1 MLMLKTALFAMCAF
15 TLLVTG
21 YLSLSLAILRP
32 PRANYSEWFM
42 MAPLFVAQSVL
53 TMMAASALLSGAWI
67 RWLVL
72 AGGVAI
78 IWVGAAWV
86 HDTLA
91 SEHFEGYAVVLG
103 SLLLLQGALTLV
115 VFLRQ
120 RLVGAVTAPPH

>member
-1 MLMLKTALFAMCAF
+1 MVKTALLAVCTV
-15 TLLVTG
+15 TLLATG

-32 PRANYSEWFM
+32 PRAHYSEWFM
-42 MAPLFVAQSVL
+42 MATLFAAQSAL
-53 TMMAASALLSGAWI
+53 TMMAVSALFSGGWI

-78 IWVGAAWV
+78 VWVGAAWV

-91 SEHFEGYAVVLG
+91 SDHFEGYAIVLG
-103 SLLLLQGALTLV
+103 SLLVVQGALTVV

-120 RLVGAVTAPPH
+120 RLVGAVTVLPR

>member
-1 MLMLKTALFAMCAF
+1 MLKTALFAVCAF
-15 TLLVTG
+15 TLLATG

-42 MAPLFVAQSVL
+42 MATLFAAQGVL
-53 TMMAASALLSGAWI
+53 TMIALSALLSGGWI

-78 IWVGAAWV
+78 AWVGAAWV

-91 SEHFEGYAVVLG
+91 SDHFEGYAVVLG
-103 SLLLLQGALTLV
+103 SALALQGALTLV

-120 RLVGAVTAPPH
+120 RLVGAVIAPPH

>member
-1 MLMLKTALFAMCAF
+1 VLKTVLCAVCAF
-15 TLLVTG
+15 TLLATG

-42 MAPLFVAQSVL
+42 MVTLFVAQSVV
-53 TMMAASALLSGAWI
+53 TMMAVSALFSGGWI

-78 IWVGAAWV
+78 MWVGAAWV

-91 SEHFEGYAVVLG
+91 SDHFEGYAVVLG
-103 SLLLLQGALTLV
+103 SVLVLQGALTLV
-115 VFLRQ
+115 VFVRQ
-120 RLVGAVTAPPH
+120 RLVGAVTARH

>member
-1 MLMLKTALFAMCAF
+1 MLKTALLAMCAF
-15 TLLVTG
+15 TLLATG

-42 MAPLFVAQSVL
+42 MATLFVAQSVL
-53 TMMAASALLSGAWI
+53 TMMAVSALFSGEWI

-78 IWVGAAWV
+78 MWAGAAWV

-91 SEHFEGYAVVLG
+91 SEHFEGYALILG
-103 SLLLLQGALTLV
+103 SWLVVQGALTLV

-120 RLVGAVTAPPH
+120 RSFDFSTAPQR

>member
-1 MLMLKTALFAMCAF
+1 MLKTALLVVCIF
-15 TLLVTG
+15 TLLATG

-32 PRANYSEWFM
+32 PRANSSEWFM
-42 MAPLFVAQSVL
+42 MATLFVAQSAL
-53 TMMAASALLSGAWI
+53 TMIAVSARFSGGWI

-78 IWVGAAWV
+78 MWVGAAWV

-91 SEHFEGYAVVLG
+91 SDHFEGYAVVLG
-103 SLLLLQGALTLV
+103 SLLVLQGALTLV